1 MRERKEDAAAAS
13 VRKRRVIIT
22 RFHVRKG
29 RRNQLL
35 EGVDCPSEFY
45 RSGNP
50 ISVGEQIFLVSP
62 LDLTIK
68 DPGFLVSQ
76 IPGGGLRQPILE
88 NAG

>member
-1 MRERKEDAAAAS
+1 MQKKAVAAAAA
-13 VRKRRVIIT
+13 RKRRVIIA

-29 RRNQLL
+29 RRNRLL

-62 LDLTIK
+62 LDLRSTYGPDSSPFF
-68 DPGFLVSQ
+68 DP
-76 IPGGGLRQPILE
+76 
-88 NAG
+88 